1 MPYTGVGNFIDMKK
15 ILVLFFCSTICF
27 KGISQQRMSLTDAIN
42 TALKNSYDIRL
53 ARNSLE
59 ISSINNYI
67 GVAGGLPVITATGN
81 DNEQV
86 TSINQKFADA
96 ARDTKRDNVGS
107 NNLTAGVTGSILL
120 YNGSRVVATKKRLE
134 QLQQQ
139 NQQLL
144 NAQIQGTIAAVM
156 TKYYDVVR
164 QQTYLKTIF
173 QSIDVSKKRLE
184 ILQVRKDIGLSNNAD
199 ILQAQLDLN
208 ALTQSQQSQELVI
221 SQAKTDLLNLIFMK
235 PDSPIA
241 INDTIVVDKAVNLD
255 SVRNRLNM
263 HPLLLAANQQIQIN
277 ELIEKETAALRYPTV
292 RGTTGY
298 NFTSSK
304 SAAGFSLLNQSYG
317 PFVGINLSVPIY
329 NGNISKRQQQVAAI
343 NTRNAAIQRDNL
355 VLDYE
360 TGVVRTYQ
368 SYANTLSQLQT
379 EQKNYTL
386 STQLLDLVLQKFQL
400 GQATIIDVKQAQQS
414 FENEG
419 YRLVNLNYAA
429 KIAEIELKRLANQL
443 AF

>member
-1 MPYTGVGNFIDMKK
+1 MRK
-15 ILVLFFCSTICF
+15 IVTLFLLAIATAGF
-27 KGISQQRMSLTDAIN
+27 SQQQLSLTDALN
-42 TALKNSYDIRL
+42 TALKNSYDIQL
-53 ARNSLE
+53 AKNSLE

-67 GVAGGLPVITATGN
+67 GIAGGLPTVSATAN
-81 DNEQV
+81 DNEQL

-96 ARDTKRDNVGS
+96 TRDTKRDNVGS
-107 NNLTAGVTGSILL
+107 NNLAAGVTGSILL
-120 YNGSRVVATKKRLE
+120 YNGFRVVATKKRLE
-134 QLQQQ
+134 ELQQQ

-144 NAQIQGTIAAVM
+144 NAQIQNTMAAVM

-173 QSIDVSKKRLE
+173 QSIDVSKKRLD
-184 ILQVRKDIGLSNNAD
+184 ILQIRKDVGLSNNAD
-199 ILQAQLDLN
+199 IFQAQLDLN
-208 ALTQSQQSQELVI
+208 ALMQSQQSQELVI
-221 SQAKTDLLNLIFMK
+221 DQAKTDLLNLVFMK
-235 PDSPIA
+235 ADTKILIS
-241 INDTIVVDKAVNLD
+241 DTIIVDRGVNMD
-255 SVRNRLNM
+255 SVRNNLSKN
-263 HPLLLAANQQIQIN
+263 PVLAAADKQVRIN

-292 RGTTGY
+292 RANTGY

-317 PFVGINLSVPIY
+317 PFVGVNVTIPIY
-329 NGNISKRQQQVAAI
+329 NGNISKRQQRVAAI
-343 NTRNAAIQRDNL
+343 NTRNAGIQRDNL

-360 TGVVRTYQ
+360 TDMVRTYQ
-368 SYANTLSQLQT
+368 SYSSTLGQLQT
-379 EQKNYTL
+379 ELKNYTL

-429 KIAEIELKRLANQL
+429 KVAEIELKRLASQL
-443 AF
+443 TL

>member
-1 MPYTGVGNFIDMKK
+1 MKK
-15 ILVLFFCSTICF
+15 FLLLSFCSVCLS
-27 KGISQQRMSLTDAIN
+27 GLAQQKMSLTDAVN

-53 ARNSLE
+53 AKNNLE
-59 ISSINNYI
+59 ISSINNYT
-67 GVAGGLPVITATGN
+67 GVAGGLPLVTGTAN

-86 TSINQKFADA
+86 TSINQKFADPT
-96 ARDTKRDNVGS
+96 RDTRRDNVGS
-107 NNLTAGVTGSILL
+107 NNLTVGVTGSILL
-120 YNGSRVVATKKRLE
+120 FNGYRVMATKKRLAE
-134 QLQQQ
+134 LQTQ
-139 NQQLL
+139 NEQLL

-164 QQTYLKTIF
+164 QQNYLKTIF

-208 ALTQSQQSQELVI
+208 ALVQSQQSQELVI
-221 SQAKTDLLNLIFMK
+221 NQAKTDLLNLIFMK
-235 PDSPIA
+235 PDEAIA
-241 INDTIVVDKAVNLD
+241 ISDTIIVDKSVNLD
-255 SVRNRLNM
+255 SVRNRLST
-263 HPLLLAANQQIQIN
+263 HPLLVAANQQIKIN
-277 ELIEKETAALRYPTV
+277 EQVEKETAALRYPSI
-292 RGTTGY
+292 RANTGY

-304 SAAGFSLLNQSYG
+304 SAAGFSLLNQSFG
-317 PFVGINLSVPIY
+317 PFVGVNIAVPIY

-343 NTRNAAIQRDNL
+343 NTKNATILRDNL
-355 VLDYE
+355 AFDYE
-360 TGVVRTYQ
+360 TGAVKTYQ
-368 SYANTLSQLQT
+368 SYMNTLNQLQT
-379 EQKNYTL
+379 EQKNYAL
-386 STQLLDLVLQKFQL
+386 STQLLDLVIQKFQL

-443 AF
+443 SY